1 MNGAREY
8 AELFE
13 TGQYGRLYIVSGS
26 HARGKTFEI
35 YVLPEGEKAISNGA
49 YNAPLNKDAVEV
61 YGAICGTRG
70 WNESY
75 GWKYEGKWQE
85 DFYTLAKNRKERI
98 EALRDEK
105 EKRIKDELEER
116 KKKDLAL
123 LAKYR

>member
-35 YVLPEGEKAISNGA
+35 YILPEGEKAISNGPN
-49 YNAPLNKDAVEV
+49 NAPLNKDVVEV
-61 YGAICGTRG
+61 YGAVCGNPG

-75 GWKYEGKWQE
+75 GWKHEGKWQE
-85 DFYTLAKNRKERI
+85 DFYALVKNRKERL
-98 EALRDEK
+98 ETLREER
-105 EKRIKDELEER
+105 EKRIKEESEER
-116 KKKDLAL
+116 EKKDLAL